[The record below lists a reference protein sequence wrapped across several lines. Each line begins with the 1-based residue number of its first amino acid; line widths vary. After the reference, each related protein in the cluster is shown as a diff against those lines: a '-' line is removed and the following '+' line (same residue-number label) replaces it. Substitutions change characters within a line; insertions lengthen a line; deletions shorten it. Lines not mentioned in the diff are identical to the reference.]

1 MNTSAKAE
9 IARLVRSYEANRPEH
24 IKSSSS
30 FNETET
36 RSEYIDH
43 FFAALGWDVF
53 NTAGKSGRFREVLR
67 ETKQPVINHN
77 TKRPDYEFRLGAERR
92 FFVEAKKP
100 SVSIENNTKAA
111 REAAFQVKRYGWSAG
126 LMISVLTNF
135 EHLVIYDTTTEPTED
150 ATPENAR
157 LYKFHYTE
165 YEERFEEIA
174 ALLSRAVVYSGDFDE
189 HFAVGTQN
197 RAAEKIDAVF
207 LRQLN
212 QWRIGL
218 CNDLLSKDAAIAEAD
233 LNEISQRLILRVLF
247 LRMCEDRGIQ
257 TYERLKDVASQNDWT
272 AFTTLLVECDK
283 RYDSGLFDTQNDP
296 FHASSNPL
304 TLDSATVL
312 GIIES
317 LYFPTAP
324 YTFSVIEPEFL
335 GSVYEQFLTERIQIQ
350 SGQTAL
356 VKKPENVDRDIVST
370 PRPLIDK
377 VVADTLI
384 ADLQGLTA
392 EEILQ
397 KQLLDPATGSGGFLI
412 SALEVLMDVT
422 IAAYRRAGDTQSIY
436 EREDGW
442 HLIFE
447 RKCELL
453 TRCIYGIDR
462 DYLAV
467 EVARFSVLVKLLEHE
482 THNSLPAG
490 DSILPRL
497 SDNIL
502 YGDSLVDERILAD
515 DPSAQTLAPALA
527 WGEDLP
533 AQFDFVVGNP
543 PYLKTEDMVNLE
555 PVEHAFYGRH
565 YKSAYKQFDKAYLF
579 LENAAVRW
587 LRPGGKLGMVV
598 SNKFSHIGAGKKLRK
613 ILSSDCI
620 VSRFID
626 FGNAQLFEGRTTY
639 VCLLFL
645 HKPQPNE
652 AISDTFPYELVASPK
667 EWIARQTQA
676 VLPIALPRDYV
687 AGEAAWV
694 LPSTPE
700 ELQLLEAL
708 ATGTLPLGE
717 VADVFNGIQTSRNA
731 VYVIKNA
738 VDNGGDTIS
747 FTQEGR
753 TWEIEKTILKPFFED
768 SRKAPL
774 QSYFPLPP
782 AVPILF
788 PYRLRTENGRLRA
801 QVIPSNELQSNY
813 PKAWAWLDHNRETLQ
828 NRDISPPG
836 YPVDEWYR
844 YGRVQALTVFE
855 NRPKIVVGVNSQG
868 DKYVYDDKNTLL
880 ASGNT
885 AGEVAIAA
893 FEAPRQPSRYDLHF
907 ILALLNHQAIEY
919 FCRKRGSPFRGGWF
933 SRGTDVLKEIPIPV
947 IDFDKKDSR
956 TALYEEIAQMSKQ
969 LCTDCEALTTL
980 SSGSTRAILERK
992 ITASRRLLDG
1002 KISSLYGVGNII
1014 GQIQLPT

>member
-1 MNTSAKAE
+1 MNITVKAE
-9 IARLVRSYEANRPEH
+9 IARLVRSYESNRAEY
-24 IKSSSS
+24 IKASSS
-30 FNETET
+30 FNETEA
-36 RSEYIDH
+36 RSGYIDH

-53 NTAGKSGRFREVLR
+53 NTAEKAGRFREVLR
-67 ETKQPVINHN
+67 ETKQPVNNQN

-111 REAAFQVKRYGWSAG
+111 RDAAFQVKRYGWSAG

-135 EHLVIYDTTTEPTED
+135 EHLVIYDTTAEPDESD
-150 ATPENAR
+150 TPESAR

-165 YEERFEEIA
+165 YEEKIEEIV
-174 ALLSRAVVYSGDFDE
+174 ALLSREVVYSGEFDE
-189 HFAVGTQN
+189 QFAAGTQN

-207 LRQLN
+207 LSQLN
-212 QWRIGL
+212 RWRIGVST
-218 CNDLLSKDAAIAEAD
+218 DLLSKDVGISETD
-233 LNEISQRLILRVLF
+233 LNEISQRLILRILF

-257 TYERLKDVASQNDWT
+257 TYERLKDVAAQNDWAT
-272 AFTTLLVECDK
+272 FTTLLVECDK

-296 FHASSNPL
+296 FHATTNPL
-304 TLDSATVL
+304 TLDSTTVL

-350 SGQTAL
+350 GGQIVL

-377 VVADTLI
+377 VVADTLT
-384 ADLQGLTA
+384 ADLQDLTT
-392 EEILQ
+392 EQILQ

-412 SALEVLMDVT
+412 SALEVLIDVT
-422 IAAYRRAGDTQSIY
+422 IAAYQRVGDTQAIY

-442 HLIFE
+442 HLTFE
-447 RKCELL
+447 KKCELL
-453 TRCIYGIDR
+453 TCCIYGIDR

-482 THNSLPAG
+482 THNSLPEG
-490 DSILPRL
+490 DAILPRL
-497 SDNIL
+497 ADNIIF
-502 YGDSLVDERILAD
+502 GDSLVNERIIAD
-515 DPSAQTLAPALA
+515 DPSAQILAPALT

-533 AQFDFVVGNP
+533 AQFDFIVGNP

-555 PVEHAFYGRH
+555 PVEYGFYLRH

-579 LENAAVRW
+579 LENAALRW

-598 SNKFSHIGAGKKLRK
+598 SNKFSHIGAGKKLRR
-613 ILSSDCI
+613 ILSSDC
-620 VSRFID
+620 VMSHFID

-645 HKPQPNE
+645 YKPQPSE
-652 AISDTFPYELVASPK
+652 AITDTFSYELVASPK
-667 EWIARQTQA
+667 QWVARQTQMTM
-676 VLPIALPRDYV
+676 PISLPRDYV
-687 AGEAAWV
+687 AGEASWV
-694 LPSTPE
+694 LPNTPE
-700 ELQLLEAL
+700 ELKLLEAL
-708 ATGTLPLGE
+708 ATDTVPLGG
-717 VADVFNGIQTSRNA
+717 VVDVFNGIQTSRNA

-738 VDNGGDTIS
+738 VDDGGDTVS
-747 FTQEGR
+747 FTREGV
-753 TWEIEKTILKPFFED
+753 TWEVEKGILKPFFEAANG
-768 SRKAPL
+768 APL
-774 QSYFPLPP
+774 KSYFPLPS
-782 AVPILF
+782 AVPLIF
-788 PYRLRTENGRLRA
+788 PYRLRTEKGRLRA
-801 QVIPSNELQSNY
+801 QVIPSGELQTSY
-813 PKAWAWLDHNRETLQ
+813 PKAWAWFNHNRETLQ
-828 NRDISPPG
+828 KRDISPPD
-836 YPVDEWYR
+836 YPADEWYR
-844 YGRVQALTVFE
+844 YGRVQALTAFE
-855 NRPKIVVGVNSQG
+855 NRPKIVVGVNSRG

-893 FEAPRQPSRYDLHF
+893 FGSPRQASSYDLHF

-919 FCRKRGSPFRGGWF
+919 FCRKRGSPFQGGWF

-947 IDFDKKDSR
+947 VNFDVRDRR
-956 TALYEEIAQMSKQ
+956 TTLYEEITQMSKQ
-969 LCTDCEALTTL
+969 LCVDCEALTKL
-980 SSGSTRAILERK
+980 SAGSARTTLERK
-992 ITASRRLLDG
+992 IITSRRLLDG
-1002 KISSLYGVGNII
+1002 KISSLYGVESII
-1014 GQIQLPT
+1014 SQIQLPS